1 MKTQN
6 NKLDFSKST
15 VIELNETEAA
25 NIEGGTGTW
34 CVSAIIVVAVTITVS
49 DEQVIS
55 VVRH

>member
-15 VIELNETEAA
+15 VIELNELEAQK
-25 NIEGGTGTW
+25 IEGGTGYI
-34 CVSAIIVVAVTITVS
+34 CVSIITIVAITVTVS

-55 VVRH
+55 VVHH